1 MCHFRSRDLL
11 SRRLSPGS
19 RRGKGQGQQPLEH
32 IVLNYRDGIGP
43 FMEEAFSAVQPG
55 IGRYLP
61 RRTSVLGLG
70 PPNHWY
76 FVFSVV
82 LLPMN
87 GFTFGLWSVAM
98 TLFITLDLLDRN
110 SDAHASPPRCI
121 SGLVNLHP
129 VLGWWNG

>member
-1 MCHFRSRDLL
+1 
-11 SRRLSPGS
+11 
-19 RRGKGQGQQPLEH
+19 
-32 IVLNYRDGIGP
+32 
-43 FMEEAFSAVQPG
+43 MEEAFSAVQPG

-61 RRTSVLGLG
+61 RRTSVLGL
-70 PPNHWY
+70 
-76 FVFSVV
+76 FSVV
-82 LLPMN
+82 LPMN

-110 SDAHASPPRCI
+110 SDAHASPPRWI